1 MFYIFNLA
9 FLFLLHSL
17 RAEGGSN
24 ERQSFIK
31 PSVKVLLAEDS
42 PSYLEL
48 PVFQHSR
55 VPLVDKEHFSPVRGT
70 GHEQLPDKVRKI
82 LIPVYPTQKPSGPK
96 SQSREVI
103 TLCNINKMFVQVKKN
118 ILGSG
123 GSPSQLTLGTCQ
135 ANKSTKDSLIFEYD
149 LGLCGSKRSLV
160 NNRVAYSNTLRY
172 DPPKLK
178 GPIRRAAPFT
188 LRVVCHFNRYHYSYK
203 IGYML
208 NVVHKVSKPMKN
220 RIRSMLTA
228 RNAQWKR
235 LAPSDGY
242 SMGKPMYFQAEVP
255 SMSKDGRLYVHS
267 CNVTIKRSHSSTPQ
281 FAVIDNFGC
290 MVESRNNS
298 GSRFIP
304 YKRNVV
310 RFTMDAFL
318 FQGMTAGQPEPPLR
332 PQQLYMHCAMSV
344 GRSVPSSTA
353 KACTYDSA
361 AGGWKEL
368 YGASS
373 VCSCCESTCSSA
385 VPSATTK
392 MVTSKSWSVEYRT
405 KPALTQEVTTTSQPE
420 TVVEGQL
427 GVRQVER
434 LKERPVKGFAVV
446 EVEQVS
452 EPHRTFEEFFGV
464 DK

>member
-1 MFYIFNLA
+1 MRANNVQ
-9 FLFLLHSL
+9 
-17 RAEGGSN
+17 AEGGSN

-31 PSVKVLLAEDS
+31 PFVKVLLAEDS
-42 PSYLEL
+42 PSYHEL
-48 PVFQHSR
+48 PVFQNSR
-55 VPLVDKEHFSPVRGT
+55 VPLVDMEHFSPVRGT
-70 GHEQLPDKVRKI
+70 GHKQLPDKGRKTLTRCTNTEAI
-82 LIPVYPTQKPSGPK
+82 WSKK
-96 SQSREVI
+96 SI
-103 TLCNINKMFVQVKKN
+103 
-118 ILGSG
+118 
-123 GSPSQLTLGTCQ
+123 
-135 ANKSTKDSLIFEYD
+135 
-149 LGLCGSKRSLV
+149 

-172 DPPKLK
+172 DPPNLQ
-178 GPIRRAAPFT
+178 GYIRRAAPFT

-208 NVVHKVSKPMKN
+208 NIVHKVSKPMKN
-220 RIRSMLTA
+220 RTHSMLTA
-228 RNAQWKR
+228 PQWER
-235 LAPSDGY
+235 LAQSDVY
-242 SMGKPMYFQAEVP
+242 SMGKPMYFQAEAP
-255 SMSKDGRLYVHS
+255 SMSKDGRLYALS
-267 CNVTIKRSHSSTPQ
+267 CNVTIKHSHSSMPHFT
-281 FAVIDNFGC
+281 VIDNFGC
-290 MVESRNNS
+290 MVESRNDS

-318 FQGMTAGQPEPPLR
+318 FQGMTAGQP
-332 PQQLYMHCAMSV
+332 QQLYTHCAMSV

-392 MVTSKSWSVEYRT
+392 MVTSKSWSVEYNT
-405 KPALTQEVTTTSQPE
+405 KPALTQEGTTTSQPE

-427 GVRQVER
+427 GVKQVER
-434 LKERPVKGFAVV
+434 LKGRPVKGFAVV

-452 EPHRTFEEFFGV
+452 EPHRTFAEFFGV

>member
-24 ERQSFIK
+24 ARQS
-31 PSVKVLLAEDS
+31 SVKVFAEDS
-42 PSYLEL
+42 PPYLEL

-82 LIPVYPTQKPSGPK
+82 LVPVYPTQKPSGTK
-96 SQSREVI
+96 SQAREVI

-123 GSPSQLTLGTCQ
+123 SSLSQLTLGTCQ
-135 ANKSTKDSLIFEYD
+135 ANKSTKVSLIFEYD

-172 DPPKLK
+172 DPPKIQ

-220 RIRSMLTA
+220 RTRSMLTA
-228 RNAQWKR
+228 RNAQWER

-242 SMGKPMYFQAEVP
+242 SMGKPMYFQVEVP

-267 CNVTIKRSHSSTPQ
+267 CNVTIKQSHSSTPQ
-281 FAVIDNFGC
+281 FTVIDNFGC
-290 MVESRNNS
+290 MVESKNNS

-318 FQGMTAGQPEPPLR
+318 FQAMTAGQLKPPLQ
-332 PQQLYMHCAMSV
+332 PQQLYMYCAMSV

-392 MVTSKSWSVEYRT
+392 MVTSKSWSVEYST
-405 KPALTQEVTTTSQPE
+405 KPAQELTTTSQPE
-420 TVVEGQL
+420 TVVAGQL

-452 EPHRTFEEFFGV
+452 EPHRIFEDFFGV

>member
-9 FLFLLHSL
+9 FLAILHSL
-17 RAEGGSN
+17 RAEGGSI

-31 PSVKVLLAEDS
+31 PFVKVLLAEDQ
-42 PSYLEL
+42 PSYLVL

-55 VPLVDKEHFSPVRGT
+55 VPLVDKEQFSPVRGT
-70 GHEQLPDKVRKI
+70 GHEQIPDKVRKI
-82 LIPVYPTQKPSGPK
+82 LLPVYATQKPSGPK
-96 SQSREVI
+96 SQAREVI

-135 ANKSTKDSLIFEYD
+135 ANKSTNDSLIFEYD

-172 DPPKLK
+172 DPPKLQ

-203 IGYML
+203 VGYMR
-208 NVVHKVSKPMKN
+208 NVTHKVSKPMKN
-220 RIRSMLTA
+220 RARPMLTA
-228 RNAQWKR
+228 RNAQWER
-235 LAPSDGY
+235 LAPSGGY
-242 SMGKPMYFQAEVP
+242 TMGKPMYFQADAP

-267 CNVTIKRSHSSTPQ
+267 CNVTIKQSHTSTPH
-281 FAVIDNFGC
+281 FTVIDNFGC
-290 MVESRNNS
+290 MVESKNNS

-318 FQGMTAGQPEPPLR
+318 FQGMTAGQPQE
-332 PQQLYMHCAMSV
+332 LYMHCAMSV

-353 KACTYDSA
+353 KACTYDSSA
-361 AGGWKEL
+361 REWKEL

-373 VCSCCESTCSSA
+373 VCSCCESTCSCSA

-392 MVTSKSWSVEYRT
+392 MVTSKSWSVEYNT
-405 KPALTQEVTTTSQPE
+405 KPAPAQEVTTTSQPE

-452 EPHRTFEEFFGV
+452 EPHRTFEELFGL

>member
-24 ERQSFIK
+24 ARQS
-31 PSVKVLLAEDS
+31 SVKVFAEDS

-82 LIPVYPTQKPSGPK
+82 LVPVYPTQKPSGPK
-96 SQSREVI
+96 SQAREVI

-118 ILGSG
+118 ILGT
-123 GSPSQLTLGTCQ
+123 GSSLSQLTLGTCQ
-135 ANKSTKDSLIFEYD
+135 ANKSTKVSLIFEYD

-172 DPPKLK
+172 EPPKLQ

-220 RIRSMLTA
+220 RTRSMLTA
-228 RNAQWKR
+228 RNAQWER

-242 SMGKPMYFQAEVP
+242 SMGKPMYFQVEVP

-267 CNVTIKRSHSSTPQ
+267 CNVTIKQSHSSTPQ
-281 FAVIDNFGC
+281 FTVIDNFGC
-290 MVESRNNS
+290 MVESKNNS

-318 FQGMTAGQPEPPLR
+318 FQGMTAAQ
-332 PQQLYMHCAMSV
+332 
-344 GRSVPSSTA
+344 
-353 KACTYDSA
+353 
-361 AGGWKEL
+361 
-368 YGASS
+368 ASS
-373 VCSCCESTCSSA
+373 ATAAQHVLCYVCGEVCPLFNCEGLHLRFRSRRMEGA
-385 VPSATTK
+385 V
-392 MVTSKSWSVEYRT
+392 WS
-405 KPALTQEVTTTSQPE
+405 
-420 TVVEGQL
+420 
-427 GVRQVER
+427 
-434 LKERPVKGFAVV
+434 
-446 EVEQVS
+446 
-452 EPHRTFEEFFGV
+452 FFSLLLL
-464 DK
+464 

>member
-1 MFYIFNLA
+1 
-9 FLFLLHSL
+9 
-17 RAEGGSN
+17 AEGGSN

-31 PSVKVLLAEDS
+31 PFVKVLLAENQ
-42 PSYLEL
+42 PSYLVL

-70 GHEQLPDKVRKI
+70 GHEQIPDKVRKI
-82 LIPVYPTQKPSGPK
+82 LPLVYATQKPSGPK
-96 SQSREVI
+96 SQAREVI
-103 TLCNINKMFVQVKKN
+103 TLCNINKMLVQVKKN
-118 ILGSG
+118 ILVSG

-135 ANKSTKDSLIFEYD
+135 ANKSTNDSLIFEYD

-172 DPPKLK
+172 DPPSK
-178 GPIRRAAPFT
+178 GLSGELHHSPCELSISLLLQSRLHAEHGT
-188 LRVVCHFNRYHYSYK
+188 
-203 IGYML
+203 
-208 NVVHKVSKPMKN
+208 HKVSKPIKN
-220 RIRSMLTA
+220 RTRPMLTA
-228 RNAQWKR
+228 RNAQWER
-235 LAPSDGY
+235 LAPSNGY
-242 SMGKPMYFQAEVP
+242 SMGKPMYFQADTP

-267 CNVTIKRSHSSTPQ
+267 CNVTIKQSHTFYASLYWHDSRAAQASLLQPQ
-281 FAVIDNFGC
+281 
-290 MVESRNNS
+290 E
-298 GSRFIP
+298 
-304 YKRNVV
+304 
-310 RFTMDAFL
+310 
-318 FQGMTAGQPEPPLR
+318 
-332 PQQLYMHCAMSV
+332 LYMHCAMSV

-353 KACTYDSA
+353 KACTYDSSA
-361 AGGWKEL
+361 REWKEL

-373 VCSCCESTCSSA
+373 VCSCCESTCSCSA

-392 MVTSKSWSVEYRT
+392 MVTSKSWSVEYNT
-405 KPALTQEVTTTSQPE
+405 KPAPAQEVTTTSQPE

-452 EPHRTFEEFFGV
+452 EPHRTFEELFGL